1 MSNPKNDKDK
11 KSTKVKVPLLPLR
24 DVIIFPHMVVPL
36 FVGREKSINAL
47 EDCVNKKLDLFLVA
61 QRQATTVSP
70 GEKDIFEVGTLGTIL
85 QILRLPDNTV
95 KVLIEG
101 KRRARIVEYHET
113 DRMIEAEVEEL
124 PDLIESTVEL
134 EALVRSLKGTFE
146 NYVKL
151 NKRIPPEMLMSVNTI
166 DEPSRLAD
174 LIVAH
179 LNLKLEDKQEI
190 LEVQDPSKRLEK
202 LLQLMQGEIEILQV
216 ERRIRSRVKKQME
229 RSQKE
234 YYLNEQMQA
243 IQKELGEKD
252 EFKAELQA
260 IEKQIRSKPMSKE
273 AKEKATRE
281 LKKLKMMSPMSAE
294 ATVVRNY
301 IDWLICLP
309 WAEYSQDRNDIKM
322 AEVILEEDHY
332 GLEEVKERI
341 LEYLAVRVLTN
352 NSKGQILCLAGPPG
366 VGKTSL
372 AKSIA
377 KSLNKKFVRCSL
389 GGVRD
394 EAEIRGHRR
403 TYVGALPGKIV
414 QSLKKAGSS
423 NPVFLLDEVDK
434 MSMDF
439 RGDPSS
445 ALLEVLD
452 PEQNVAFGDHYL
464 EVDYDL
470 SKVMFVLTANSLYT
484 IPKPLL
490 DRMEVITISG
500 YTEVEKFNIVR
511 KYLVSK
517 QMEAH
522 GLREGDLVIPDE
534 VVRAIIRNYTRE
546 AGVRSLERIVAT
558 VCRKVAKKI
567 VERRTAEHVTVDG
580 AVAAAALVV
589 EALPPTKGKSK
600 SAPKAAIGK
609 DTEITVTAPTAEEP
623 MKTIHITEAD
633 LEEML
638 GPPKYTTNKA
648 EEANEVGL
656 TNGLA
661 YTEAGGDMLQI
672 EVSVVPGKGQVKITG
687 KLGEVM
693 QESAATA
700 MSYVRSRAT
709 LLGLD
714 KDFYQNVDIHL
725 HVPEGAVPKDGPSA
739 GITMA
744 TAITSALTKI
754 PVKRDVAMTGEITLR
769 GRVLPIGGLKEK
781 LLAAKIGNIKTVL
794 IPKGNVAD
802 IKKIPKEITK
812 GMTIVPVEH
821 ADQVLRL
828 ALELENP
835 EDFLMRKG
843 IGDLTMTSINPGE
856 LVREEPI
863 VESPTAVKH

>member
-1 MSNPKNDKDK
+1 
-11 KSTKVKVPLLPLR
+11 
-24 DVIIFPHMVVPL
+24 MVVPL

-47 EDCVNKKLDLFLVA
+47 EECVNKKIDLFLVA
-61 QRQATTVSP
+61 QKQATTVTP
-70 GEKDIFEVGTLGTIL
+70 GEKDIFTVGTLGTIL

-101 KRRARIVEYHET
+101 RKRARILNYVET
-113 DRMIEAEVEEL
+113 DRMIEADVEEI
-124 PDLIESTVEL
+124 PDADESNLEL

-166 DEPSRLAD
+166 EEPSRLAD
-174 LIVAH
+174 LVVAH

-190 LEVQDPSKRLEK
+190 LEIPEVSKRLEK

-252 EFKAELQA
+252 EFKAEIQA
-260 IEKQIRSKPMSKE
+260 LEKQIRGKNLSKE
-273 AKEKATRE
+273 AREKVTKE

-301 IDWLICLP
+301 IDWIITLP
-309 WAEYSQDRNDIKM
+309 WGENTQDRNDLKV
-322 AEVILEEDHY
+322 AEEVLEEDHY

-341 LEYLAVRVLTN
+341 LEYLAVRVRTN
-352 NSKGQILCLAGPPG
+352 NSKGQILCFAGPPG

-403 TYVGALPGKIV
+403 TYVGALPGKII
-414 QSLKKAGSS
+414 QSLKKADSS

-452 PEQNVAFGDHYL
+452 PEQNHNFGDHYL

-470 SKVMFVLTANSLYT
+470 SKVMFVLTANSLHN
-484 IPKPLL
+484 IPRPLL
-490 DRMEVITISG
+490 DRMEVITITG
-500 YTEVEKFNIVR
+500 YTEIEKFNIIR
-511 KYLVSK
+511 KYLVAK
-517 QMEAH
+517 QSEAH
-522 GLREGDLVIPDE
+522 GLKDGDMILPDE
-534 VVRAIIRNYTRE
+534 TVNALIRSYTRE
-546 AGVRSLERIVAT
+546 AGVRNLERVVAT
-558 VCRKVAKKI
+558 VCRKVAKKL
-567 VERRTAEHVTVDG
+567 VDRD
-580 AVAAAALVV
+580 ARNAAAQAAAAEGTAKKKKAV
-589 EALPPTKGKSK
+589 ELESGA
-600 SAPKAAIGK
+600 
-609 DTEITVTAPTAEEP
+609 ITVTVE
-623 MKTIHITEAD
+623 D

-638 GPPKYTTNKA
+638 GPPKFTVQA
-648 EEANEVGL
+648 IEERNEIGL
-656 TNGLA
+656 VNGLA

-672 EVSVVPGKGQVKITG
+672 EVSVVPGKGAVKVTG

-700 MSYVRSRAT
+700 MSYVRSRAEA
-709 LLGLD
+709 LGLD

-739 GITMA
+739 GITMT

-754 PVKRDVAMTGEITLR
+754 AVKRDVAMTGEVTLR
-769 GRVLPIGGLKEK
+769 GRVLAIGGLKEK
-781 LLAAKIGNIKTVL
+781 LLAAKISNITTVL
-794 IPKGNVAD
+794 IPKANVPD
-802 IKKIPKEITK
+802 LKKVPNDVTK
-812 GMTIVPVEH
+812 GMKIIPVEH
-821 ADQVLRL
+821 VDQVLRL
-828 ALELENP
+828 ALDLKKP
-835 EDFLMRKG
+835 EDFLVNPLLGALPTPVITDKKQETTGRG
-843 IGDLTMTSINPGE
+843 I
-856 LVREEPI
+856 R
-863 VESPTAVKH
+863 H